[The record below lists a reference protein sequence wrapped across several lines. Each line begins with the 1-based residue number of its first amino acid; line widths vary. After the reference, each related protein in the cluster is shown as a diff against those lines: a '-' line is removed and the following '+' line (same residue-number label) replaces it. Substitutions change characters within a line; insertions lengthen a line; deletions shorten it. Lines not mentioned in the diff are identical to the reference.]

1 MKTTILFL
9 ILLILPATYSQ
20 DMMKMHKGRINKLE
34 QLERLKLI
42 DVLNLNEE
50 TTLRYFA
57 RQKKFRNQMEEY
69 KKEGK
74 KLLKKMRYLIKNGDK
89 KNELKSATDNY
100 LVLGENIA
108 NKKTEFIKSLSD
120 ILTEKQIAKL
130 LVFEMKFKEDIRG
143 LLFKRME
150 KMHGMLP

>member
-69 KKEGK
+69 KKTGK

-89 KNELKSATDNY
+89 KNELKSTTNNY

>member
-89 KNELKSATDNY
+89 KNELKSTTDNY

>member
-69 KKEGK
+69 KKTGK

-89 KNELKSATDNY
+89 KNELKSTTDNY

>member
-89 KNELKSATDNY
+89 KNELKSTTNNY
-100 LVLGENIA
+100 LVLGEKIA

-143 LLFKRME
+143 LLFKRMK